1 MNLVR
6 FAAAAL
12 VLAGAGAISQAKPI
26 AFAHGTTVMAEYGA
40 GTMNEAQVFYAPKYF
55 YSLGGGYL
63 ELESDIDGRRREI
76 IYTRAN
82 YLVKRW
88 NMEAAQANVFVWGGL
103 GQAYVSETNDRTFT
117 WNAGAQVDYETRRI
131 YSSLKTDLQRSNAFS
146 HRIDTLQ
153 LGLAPY
159 EHDIDTLA
167 TWFVLQGRRYTGGIH
182 DGTEWALLLRLFKGG
197 AWIEAGATDDGK
209 LQAMAMVNF

>member
-1 MNLVR
+1 MNL
-6 FAAAAL
+6 FKLLGTAAAL
-12 VLAGAGAISQAKPI
+12 VPLAAAAKPI

-40 GTMNEAQVFYAPKYF
+40 DTMNEAQVFYAPEYF
-55 YSLGGGYL
+55 WSLGGGYL
-63 ELESDIDGRRREI
+63 QLESDIDGKRREI
-76 IYTRAN
+76 AYLRAN

-88 NMEAAQANVFVWGGL
+88 NFESAQANVFAWGSAGN
-103 GQAYVSETNDRTFT
+103 AYASEANERVFA
-117 WNAGAQVDYETRRI
+117 WNAGAQFDYETRRV
-131 YSSLKTDLQRSNAFS
+131 YTSLKTDLHRASAFT

-153 LGLAPY
+153 LGFAPY
-159 EHDIDTLA
+159 EHDYDTVA

-197 AWIEAGATDDGK
+197 AWIEAGATEDGK